1 MAPASVTRFIVAAR
15 LQAYA
20 EQHGSNAEAG
30 EGREMLVQDLLQATI
45 DEREL
50 EIERLRLE
58 REARP
63 RTEAGGQVQFLT
75 NAARVL
81 TTVARDPGA
90 TIREIASR
98 VGQTERAVWE
108 QLQKLEGAGLLSRER
123 TGRRNRYQVDQA
135 AVERQL
141 LTEGSAL
148 LGSA

>member
-1 MAPASVTRFIVAAR
+1 
-15 LQAYA
+15 
-20 EQHGSNAEAG
+20 
-30 EGREMLVQDLLQATI
+30 MLVQDLLQATI

-58 REARP
+58 REAQP
-63 RTEAGGQVQFLT
+63 RTKGGGQVQFLT

>member
-1 MAPASVTRFIVAAR
+1 
-15 LQAYA
+15 
-20 EQHGSNAEAG
+20 
-30 EGREMLVQDLLQATI
+30 MLVQDLLQATI

-58 REARP
+58 REAQP
-63 RTEAGGQVQFLT
+63 RTKGGGQVQFLT

-123 TGRRNRYQVDQA
+123 TGRRNRYHVDQA

>member
-1 MAPASVTRFIVAAR
+1 MLGHTEAPADPTVAV
-15 LQAYA
+15 
-20 EQHGSNAEAG
+20 EE
-30 EGREMLVQDLLQATI
+30 EGEMLVRDLMQATI

-58 REARP
+58 REAQP
-63 RTEAGGQVQFLT
+63 CAEAGAQPEAGGQVQFLT

-81 TTVARDPGA
+81 TTVAREPGA

-98 VGQTERAVWE
+98 VGATERAVWE
-108 QLQKLEGAGLLSRER
+108 QLRRLEGAGLLSRER

>member
-1 MAPASVTRFIVAAR
+1 
-15 LQAYA
+15 
-20 EQHGSNAEAG
+20 
-30 EGREMLVQDLLQATI
+30 MLVKDLLQATI

-63 RTEAGGQVQFLT
+63 AAEAGGRVQFLT
-75 NAARVL
+75 SAARVL
-81 TTVARDPGA
+81 TTVAREPGA
-90 TIREIASR
+90 TIREIATR

-108 QLQKLEGAGLLSRER
+108 QLQKLEGAGLLSHER

>member
-1 MAPASVTRFIVAAR
+1 
-15 LQAYA
+15 
-20 EQHGSNAEAG
+20 
-30 EGREMLVQDLLQATI
+30 MLIKELMQATM

-58 REARP
+58 REVPP
-63 RTEAGGQVQFLT
+63 RADAGVQVQFLT
-75 NAARVL
+75 SAARVL
-81 TTVARDPGA
+81 TTVAREPGA

-108 QLQKLEGAGLLSRER
+108 QLRQLEGAGLLSRER

-135 AVERQL
+135 AVQRQL
-141 LTEGSAL
+141 LSEGSAL

>member
-1 MAPASVTRFIVAAR
+1 
-15 LQAYA
+15 
-20 EQHGSNAEAG
+20 
-30 EGREMLVQDLLQATI
+30 MLIRDLVQATI

-63 RTEAGGQVQFLT
+63 RGEAGAQVQFLT

-81 TTVARDPGA
+81 TMVAREPGA

-98 VGQTERAVWE
+98 VGETERAVWGHLR
-108 QLQKLEGAGLLSRER
+108 QLEGAGLLSRER
-123 TGRRNRYQVDQA
+123 TGRRNRYQVDQS

-148 LGSA
+148 LGSG

>member
-1 MAPASVTRFIVAAR
+1 MLGHTEAPADPTVAV
-15 LQAYA
+15 
-20 EQHGSNAEAG
+20 EE
-30 EGREMLVQDLLQATI
+30 EGEMLVRELMQATI

-58 REARP
+58 REAQP
-63 RTEAGGQVQFLT
+63 CVEAGGQVQFLT

-81 TTVARDPGA
+81 TTVAREPGA

-98 VGQTERAVWE
+98 VGATERAVWE
-108 QLQKLEGAGLLSRER
+108 QLRRLEGAGLLSRER